1 MNREK
6 EKEGRGAC
14 CIEWMMLVLITHLW
28 RFFYCVLYNTM
39 AFPSP
44 VPFTPAGALSS
55 CQTLPRSRTG
65 LSTSPSSCLW
75 ICPRPQRPGEHGDHG
90 GVVGVG
96 VVAGVGLEK

>member
-55 CQTLPRSRTG
+55 CQTAPFTHGIEYLTLELFVD
-65 LSTSPSSCLW
+65 LSSTTTT
-75 ICPRPQRPGEHGDHG
+75 R
-90 GVVGVG
+90 
-96 VVAGVGLEK
+96 